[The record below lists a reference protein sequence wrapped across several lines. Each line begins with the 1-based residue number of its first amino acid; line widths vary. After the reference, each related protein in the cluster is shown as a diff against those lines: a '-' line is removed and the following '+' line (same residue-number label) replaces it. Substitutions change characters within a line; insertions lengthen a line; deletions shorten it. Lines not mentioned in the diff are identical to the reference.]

1 MICSFILKV
10 KVLLN
15 TPDGIKQRGQK
26 KKRKIIIAAIL
37 GWGELVFIL
46 EYFP

>member
-15 TPDGIKQRGQK
+15 SPDGIKQRGQK
-26 KKRKIIIAAIL
+26 KKEKL
-37 GWGELVFIL
+37 LLLLFWVGVN
-46 EYFP
+46 